1 MRSAGIEFAMIGLV
15 SLKQDWNIAN
25 QRIYRVVEGATT
37 PGKNVYFLIRVTFTM
52 VGTTRFVLANSY
64 ATYKTYKCSSM
75 FMLGRDGRP
84 AAVLAT
90 HFEHAPTYRQYSLD
104 VIEQYT
110 DSLE

>member
-1 MRSAGIEFAMIGLV
+1 MRSAGIEFTMVGLV

-64 ATYKTYKCSSM
+64 ATYKTYQC
-75 FMLGRDGRP
+75 GRKFRMGR
-84 AAVLAT
+84 VLAT
-90 HFEHAPTYRQYSLD
+90 NFEHAPTYRQYSLD